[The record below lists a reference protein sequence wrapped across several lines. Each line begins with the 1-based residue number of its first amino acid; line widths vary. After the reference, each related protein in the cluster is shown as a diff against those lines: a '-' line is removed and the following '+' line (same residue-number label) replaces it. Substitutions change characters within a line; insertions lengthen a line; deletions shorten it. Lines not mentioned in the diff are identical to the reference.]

1 MRASAKLSGRIWAT
15 GLLAIALA
23 AACTTPAAAQP
34 GISISVTLELLPGVD
49 VTAPAGKSGAP
60 GDTIYYLFTL
70 QNTGGLATSYRLS
83 LTSPAGWSVVLPQHS
98 NKRVEVL
105 QPGQSEIVPVAVTI
119 GANAPIGSQGDTTL
133 TATADVKPR
142 PSDSDTVT
150 TTVVAGPELPK
161 MVTAPPAQ
169 SGPPR
174 ATITYQFQ
182 LKNVGVTTADFQVSV
197 SSSPAWK
204 TSMPLHSKGKA
215 GPLAPGQVEIV
226 PVAVQIPKA
235 AAIGATCKTTL
246 TAVCLVRPRTT
257 GKDSVTT
264 TVVAPSALAVNL
276 APEASGDPAVSR
288 WRVAISYEGA
298 PRKLRLVGQSLRGW
312 QVTVNGQ
319 ASVELAVPAAESATE
334 LMVELRA
341 PGRVRGED
349 CLIVS
354 AQDGDEVVGRS
365 AAVVIFE

>member
-1 MRASAKLSGRIWAT
+1 LSGRIWAT

-83 LTSPAGWSVVLPQHS
+83 LISPAGWSVVLPQHS
-98 NKRVEVL
+98 NKRVGVL
-105 QPGQSEIVPVAVTI
+105 QPGQSEIVPAAVTI
-119 GANAPIGSQGDTTL
+119 ASNAPLGSQGDTTL

-150 TTVVAGPELPK
+150 TIVVAGPELPK
-161 MVTAPPAQ
+161 MVTAPPPQ
-169 SGPPR
+169 SGPPG
-174 ATITYQFQ
+174 AIITYQFQ
-182 LKNVGVTTADFQVSV
+182 LKNVGVTTADFRVSA
-197 SSSPAWK
+197 SSSPNWQ
-204 TSMPLHSKGKA
+204 TSLPNNPKGKA
-215 GPLAPGQVEIV
+215 GPLAPGQVEMI
-226 PVAVQIPKA
+226 PVVVRIPA
-235 AAIGATCKTTL
+235 NAAIGATCKTTL
-246 TAVCLVRPRTT
+246 GATCLARPRTS
-257 GKDSVTT
+257 GEDSVTT

-276 APEASGDPAVSR
+276 APEASGDPTLMR
-288 WRVAISYEGA
+288 WRVTISYQGA
-298 PRKLRLVGQSLRGW
+298 PRKVRLSGQSLGGW